1 MRPSYILFFLLMVFG
16 GAAFFRASAQTLVQ
30 KHIFNSSGE
39 GAVVGSI
46 DYASSIGEP
55 VVGVSSRAYA
65 GFLYD
70 SLDIITNVPGVPA
83 LNSVPALVSIYPNP
97 FDRALTITSSQEV
110 DKAVIYNALGQTVF
124 VSTPKSATVTVN
136 LPGLQAGVYLI
147 QLFDA
152 KGNSIHYSKLVR
164 KDE

>member
-1 MRPSYILFFLLMVFG
+1 MRSSHFLFFLLMVFG
-16 GAAFFRASAQTLVQ
+16 GAAFFNASAQTLVQ

-55 VVGVSSRAYA
+55 LVGVSSSAYA

-70 SLDIITNVPGVPA
+70 SLDIITSTPGLPA
-83 LNSVPALVSIYPNP
+83 ISQVSAFFSIYPNP
-97 FDRALTITSSQEV
+97 FDQTLTITSSQEV
-110 DKAVIYNALGQTVF
+110 GRAVIYNALGQTVF
-124 VSTPKSATVTVN
+124 TSSPGSAAVTVN
-136 LPGLQAGVYLI
+136 LPELQAGVYLI